1 MHGKDENAHHLES
14 AEKKRPLGRRK
25 LEIGG

>member
-14 AEKKRPLGRRK
+14 AEKKRLLGRR
-25 LEIGG
+25 EF